1 VQKSIDEI
9 KMKTVQRAIDLLE
22 FFSAERPTLS
32 VSEIAKLLSVHKSI
46 ASRLAASLCA
56 RHLLQLDNATHRYRV
71 GIRVYELGQLYSHDT
86 ELEVVAEPL
95 LRALT
100 RSVGHASHVCVLD
113 NMEIYT
119 VCCVPSAQRLQVIV
133 EVGGRRPLHA
143 TAAGKLFL
151 AYGPEELFDALSPN
165 GKFPK
170 ITTRTI
176 ESRIAMRR
184 EIAVIKK
191 YGIAH
196 NREESYAGAS
206 AVAAPIYSD
215 DSVIIASLTTIFPVA
230 LVTPS
235 DMLQIETEVRE
246 TARRITE
253 GLSKHTKQHHPKPL
267 RRISS

>member
-1 VQKSIDEI
+1 
-9 KMKTVQRAIDLLE
+9 MKTVQRAIDLLE
-22 FFSAERPTLS
+22 CFSDERPTLS
-32 VSEIAKLLSVHKSI
+32 VGEIAELLSIHKSI

-56 RHLLQLDNATHRYRV
+56 RHFLQLDNATHRYRV
-71 GIRVYELGQLYSHDT
+71 GIRIYELGQLYSHDT
-86 ELEVVAEPL
+86 ELEVIAEPL

-113 NMEIYT
+113 NMEIFT
-119 VCCVPSAQRLQVIV
+119 ICCVPSAQRLQVIV

-170 ITTRTI
+170 ITARTI
-176 ESRIAMRR
+176 ESRISMRR
-184 EIAVIKK
+184 EIAAIKK
-191 YGIAH
+191 LGIAH

-206 AVAAPIYSD
+206 AVAAPIYSND
-215 DSVIIASLTTIFPVA
+215 GVIIASLTTIFPVA

-235 DMLQIETEVRE
+235 DMLQIESEVRE

-253 GLSKHTKQHHPKPL
+253 DLSKHTKQHNDKPL

>member
-1 VQKSIDEI
+1 
-9 KMKTVQRAIDLLE
+9 
-22 FFSAERPTLS
+22 
-32 VSEIAKLLSVHKSI
+32 
-46 ASRLAASLCA
+46 
-56 RHLLQLDNATHRYRV
+56 
-71 GIRVYELGQLYSHDT
+71 
-86 ELEVVAEPL
+86 
-95 LRALT
+95 
-100 RSVGHASHVCVLD
+100 
-113 NMEIYT
+113 MEIYT

-170 ITTRTI
+170 ITARTI